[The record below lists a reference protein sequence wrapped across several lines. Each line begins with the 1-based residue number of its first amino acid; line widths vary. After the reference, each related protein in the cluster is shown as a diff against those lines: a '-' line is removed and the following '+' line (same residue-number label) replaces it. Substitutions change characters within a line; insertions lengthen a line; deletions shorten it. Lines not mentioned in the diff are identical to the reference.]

1 MMSSVV
7 QELTSSNHHPV
18 DSDEQNLLHQ
28 VVNKAQEADLRVDRN
43 DIVNLYVAL
52 KSKPMALLVGPS
64 GSGKSVIVR
73 CFAEALTGG
82 NPLQCQL
89 MAGHAWWAEQ
99 TGNVGLFATGQARF
113 NDQKLLLLIEEALQP
128 ENRDLAYFA
137 CLAWISPAE
146 LTNIF
151 TDLSSQLQ
159 TRIHRLS
166 TIWLQHGLSF
176 PPNLLLLGT
185 MDTTTEL
192 EADSDL
198 YAHTTVVSWTANSSQ
213 RPSQNA
219 MFPAYGW
226 NHTVNQGKTFLAAA
240 VRDELLAWNKLA
252 TVVGWKR
259 IDFTIWH
266 AVKTL
271 FRKHGY
277 SMPDDVQTETIL
289 YLANAWDRQGSGL
302 FSEHSATNSSIALDF
317 ALAQILFPR
326 VKRELRESPELLAE
340 LARWADERLPC
351 SSLWLSAQGHISL
364 LDKHECAENI
374 KRV

>member
-18 DSDEQNLLHQ
+18 DSDEQYLLQQ
-28 VVNKAQEADLRVDRN
+28 VVTKAQEADLRIDRN
-43 DIVNLYVAL
+43 AIVNLYVAL
-52 KSKPMALLVGPS
+52 RSKPMALLIGPS
-64 GSGKSVIVR
+64 ESGKSVIIR
-73 CFAEALTGG
+73 CFAEVLTGG

-113 NDQKLLLLIEEALQP
+113 NDQKLLLLIEEASQP
-128 ENRDLAYFA
+128 ENHDLIYFA

-166 TIWLQHGLSF
+166 TIWLQHELSF

-185 MDTTTEL
+185 MDTATEP
-192 EADSDL
+192 EADTAL
-198 YAHTTVVSWTANSSQ
+198 YAHTTVVSWTAKGTQ
-213 RPSQNA
+213 RRPENA

-226 NHTVNQGKTFLAAA
+226 GHTVNQGKTFLAAA

-252 TVVGWKR
+252 TVVGWKH
-259 IDFTIWH
+259 IDFTVWH

-271 FRKHGY
+271 FRKHGHGV
-277 SMPDDVQTETIL
+277 SDEVQIETII
-289 YLANAWDRQGSGL
+289 YLANAWDRQGIGL

-317 ALAQILFPR
+317 ALAQTLFPR
-326 VKRELRESPELLAE
+326 VKRELRESPELLAD
-340 LARWADERLPC
+340 LARLADDRLPC
-351 SSLWLSAQGHISL
+351 SSSWLETQRH
-364 LDKHECAENI
+364 
-374 KRV
+374 

>member
-1 MMSSVV
+1 MSSVV
-7 QELTSSNHHPV
+7 QELASSGLHTGG
-18 DSDEQNLLHQ
+18 SDEQYLLQQ
-28 VVNKAQEADLRVDRN
+28 VVNKAQEADLKIDRN
-43 DIVNLYVAL
+43 AIVNLYVAL

-73 CFAEALTGG
+73 CLAEVLTGG

-99 TGNVGLFATGQARF
+99 TGNVGLFATGQARL
-113 NDQKLLLLIEEALQP
+113 NDQKLLLLIEEASQP

-166 TIWLQHGLSF
+166 TTWIQHGLSF

-185 MDTTTEL
+185 MDATIEP
-192 EADSDL
+192 EVDPDL
-198 YAHTTVVSWTANSSQ
+198 YAHTTLVSWTAKGTQ
-213 RPSQNA
+213 RRPENA

-226 NHTVNQGKTFLAAA
+226 SHTVNQGKIFLAAA
-240 VRDELLAWNKLA
+240 VRDEPLAWNKLT
-252 TVVGWKR
+252 TVVGWKH
-259 IDFTIWH
+259 IDFRVWH

-271 FRKHGY
+271 FRKHGHDV
-277 SMPDDVQTETIL
+277 SNGVQTETII
-289 YLANAWDRQGSGL
+289 YLANAWDRQGRGL
-302 FSEHSATNSSIALDF
+302 FSERSASNSSIALDF

-326 VKRELRESPELLAE
+326 VKRELRETPQLIAE
-340 LARWADERLPC
+340 LASLAGDRLPC
-351 SSLWLSAQGHISL
+351 SSSWLSAQEHWAAG
-364 LDKHECAENI
+364 
-374 KRV
+374 